1 MYVPLFKKICLLDI
15 LCEFSLWKRFGI
27 AIVNEKNLKSKLL
40 NQVCAGLWPV
50 HAWFFEIAQV
60 H

>member
-1 MYVPLFKKICLLDI
+1 MYVPLFKKIFLLDI
-15 LCEFSLWKRFGI
+15 SCEFSSWKRCDI

-40 NQVCAGLWPV
+40 NQVCAGQ
-50 HAWFFEIAQV
+50 HIHGFFEIAQV